1 MSGGNITSKV
11 LHSQIVDISVNALHS
26 VFLESSG
33 EMLPADEDIFSERR
47 HRKGGLSVMLLDIF
61 NSPGNQRAG

>member
-1 MSGGNITSKV
+1 MSGGNITAEV
-11 LHSQIVDISVNALHS
+11 LHSQVVDISVNALHS

-47 HRKGGLSVMLLDIF
+47 HRKGGLGVMLLDVF